1 MEDLCILNIV
11 RHVFCLTKS
20 LLVYGLSSHFL
31 MLFGFAMLFLPRL
44 CGWLGNVFPQFA
56 VGLFI
61 LPIKVFYKEKLLSF
75 SEALITW
82 ILLFVL
88 NPTFQKFLLHCK
100 RQPKKEVGCS
110 VIDKLGSTQWGG
122 YIVSVHS
129 RRKTMLPSH
138 LPVL

>member
-1 MEDLCILNIV
+1 
-11 RHVFCLTKS
+11 
-20 LLVYGLSSHFL
+20 

-44 CGWLGNVFPQFA
+44 CGWLGNVFPQF
-56 VGLFI
+56 VVRLFI
-61 LPIKVFYKEKLLSF
+61 FPFKVFYKGKLLSF

-88 NPTFQKFLLHCK
+88 NLTFQKFLLHCK

-110 VIDKLGSTQWGG
+110 VIGKLGSTQWGG

-129 RRKTMLPSH
+129 QRKTMLPSH